1 MMILK
6 KLFQKEDII
15 LTNEK
20 EYLTSIKERGLEQT
34 WIDILENYFPNE
46 YFQEDKLGG
55 LYEMGLAQENKI
67 EKKSMG
73 KYYTPDDVATVMAQY
88 LLELP
93 GDNICDLC
101 CGTGNLIFAVL
112 NELGMEKAIEK
123 ITQGQIYL
131 YDIDPIAIKICL
143 AILKNRYGD
152 ISNIHIINE
161 DCLNEKINFPENSKI
176 ISNPPYGKNNDLV
189 NTNLVCAKATKELY
203 VAFMEKALYAKIP
216 FVFITPH
223 SFLGGSTF
231 KELRKELYGGKIFAF
246 DNVPGNIFK
255 GKKFGIFNSNEANS
269 TRAAIS
275 ILNPKETN
283 IYVAPFVRYRSEE
296 RSNIINKQFLDN
308 LLPNSAQIGNGKVL
322 YRIAAGTEEIVN
334 KWLKSSKTFNSLLTS
349 NKTEYKLDIP
359 NTCRYFTTASKR
371 TLNRSGKLTVY
382 CKTEEDFYLAYAFVN
397 SSLCY
402 YWHRMCNGGIT
413 YPITLLKEM
422 PIFGTITTELKD
434 YCDKLIDQEEDYIVL
449 KKNAGAFQENIKFP
463 MQDRFQLTELLLNQ
477 IGLNNNLALKK
488 IHNNSC
494 LTPDIDNIN
503 DDE

>member
-1 MMILK
+1 MILK

-20 EYLTSIKERGLEQT
+20 EYLASIKERGLEQT
-34 WIDILENYFPNE
+34 WTDILENYFPNDFFKE
-46 YFQEDKLGG
+46 EKLGG

-67 EKKSMG
+67 EKKNMG

-93 GDNICDLC
+93 GENICDLC

-112 NELGMEKAIEK
+112 NELGKEKAIEK
-123 ITQGQIYL
+123 IINGNIYL
-131 YDIDPIAIKICL
+131 YDIDSIAIKICL

-152 ISNIHIINE
+152 ISNIHVINSNCLDTNII
-161 DCLNEKINFPENSKI
+161 FPENSKI

-189 NTNLVCAKATKELY
+189 HQIYTCAKTTKELY

-223 SFLGGSTF
+223 SYLGGSTF

-275 ILNPKETN
+275 ILNPTETN
-283 IYVAPFVRYRSEE
+283 IYVAPFIRYRSEE
-296 RSNIINKQFLDN
+296 RSSIINKQFLDD
-308 LLPNSAQIGNGKVL
+308 LLPKAAQLGNGKVL

-334 KWLKSSKTFNSLLTS
+334 KWTSSKTTFNSLLTS

-434 YCDKLIDQEEDYIVL
+434 YCDKLINQEENYIVL

-477 IGLNNNLALKK
+477 IGLHNNLSLKK

-494 LTPDIDNIN
+494 LTSDIDNIN